1 MKSVKQTQTIRQTNR
16 EIRQTNLK
24 SVLQGWKS
32 VKQTGKSVLQ
42 GWESVKQ
49 IRLTTTI
56 RQTNP
61 KSVKQAFESVK
72 QISETRQT
80 NPFRGGKLLR
90 PS

>member
-72 QISETRQT
+72 RILKSVKQ
-80 NPFRGGKLLR
+80 NLLGGV
-90 PS
+90 PPVA